1 MHIAIICE
9 EYPPA
14 PHGGTG
20 ASYRD
25 LAEGFVL
32 AGHKAT
38 VVGVSTTQP
47 LSARVDEEQ
56 KGVRIIRLPRAHPRL
71 GTRLGG
77 WWERWALR
85 RVLNAEH
92 VRTPFDVV
100 EASDYNGWLSH
111 GGVTGIPAIVRI
123 RGSNLFFDAELN
135 RKPSVF
141 EHRHERAA
149 LIRATHLGSVSRYAA
164 NRTLSLC
171 GLSEREC
178 RILPNGIDTERF
190 SPSAEVPV
198 EKELI
203 VFVNS
208 LNPKKGIEELVD
220 AANEILPLRPAARF
234 VAIGED
240 TQSKTGAY
248 VAALRERVRPEV
260 RSRFEF
266 LGRLPR
272 EDVIPWLRRSAV
284 ACYPSHMETFGIA
297 ALEAMAVGRPT
308 IFSKLGPGPE
318 VLEDGAS
325 GLLCDP
331 RDAKDIARCIRTLLD
346 DSALARRLGDAARV
360 RVLAHF
366 DRRDWVRRNVEF
378 YQGCVAS
385 FSAEKHARK

>member
-1 MHIAIICE
+1 MHVAIVCE

-14 PHGGTG
+14 PHGGSG

-25 LAEGFVL
+25 LAEGLVL
-32 AGHKAT
+32 AGHRAT

-47 LSARVDEEQ
+47 QPERTDAEQ
-56 KGVRIIRLPRAHPRL
+56 NGVLVIRLPRAHARL

-77 WWERWALR
+77 WWERWTLR
-85 RVLNAEH
+85 RVLAAEH
-92 VRTPFDVV
+92 SRVPFDVV

-111 GGVTGIPAIVRI
+111 GGVKGIPAIVRI

-135 RKPSVF
+135 RKPSLF
-141 EHRHERAA
+141 EHGHERAA
-149 LIRATHLGSVSRYAA
+149 LAKATHLGSVSRYAA
-164 NRTLSLC
+164 DRTLALC
-171 GLSEREC
+171 GLSERDC
-178 RILPNGIDTERF
+178 RFLPNGIDAERF
-190 SPSAEVPV
+190 SPSADVPV
-198 EKELI
+198 EKEL
-203 VFVNS
+203 VLFVNS

-220 AANEILPLRPAARF
+220 AANEILPQRPAARF

-248 VAALRERVRPEV
+248 VAALRERVRPEL

-272 EDVIPWLRRSAV
+272 EAIIPWLRRAAV
-284 ACYPSHMETFGIA
+284 CCYPSHMETFGIA
-297 ALEAMAVGRPT
+297 ALEAMSVGRPT

-318 VLEDGAS
+318 VVENGVS

-331 RDAKDIARCIRTLLD
+331 HCAKDIARCITTLFD
-346 DSALARRLGDAARV
+346 DTPLAQRLGDTARA
-360 RVLAHF
+360 RVLAGF

-378 YQGCVAS
+378 FERCAAS
-385 FSAEKHARK
+385 FPKNGRG